1 MPVNQEQRTGATD
14 PTLVAKLEAYRQ
26 QRGWPW
32 AEVARKMG
40 IADSGLSSWR
50 HGTYS
55 TPETMNRRVEKFLAE
70 ITQIGQGPVDTQGLL
85 MIHEV
90 CRECQENKGF
100 GVIIGLPGV
109 GKTEALN
116 KYYVEN
122 DGVVLVRCD
131 VTTTLFYLLQAIL
144 GEEGGGA
151 TTAVMMQQAKKR
163 LKGKLLILDEADA
176 LNRRALEGMR
186 TLLDTKQLGLLLAGA
201 PQLQR
206 TLTRGP
212 NASESMA
219 QLYSR
224 VDYFITVGNPTEPDL
239 AEYLD
244 RLNIHDTAA
253 RRAITKVGHTQSFRA
268 ASKLAAQAQRVAR
281 LNKAGEVTADHVRA
295 ASGIILLKAS

>member
-1 MPVNQEQRTGATD
+1 MPVNMQERTGATD
-14 PTLVAKLEAYRQ
+14 PTLVEKLDAYRQ

-32 AEVARKMG
+32 AEVARRMG
-40 IADSGLSSWR
+40 IADSGISSWR
-50 HGTYS
+50 KGTYA
-55 TPETMNRRVEKFLAE
+55 TPETMNHRVERFLAE
-70 ITQIGQGPVDTQGLL
+70 IAEVGHGLVNTQSLM

-116 KYYVEN
+116 KYAVEN
-122 DGVVLVRCD
+122 DNVVLVRCD

-151 TTAVMMQQAKKR
+151 TTAVMMQQAKVK
-163 LKGKLLILDEADA
+163 LAGKLLILDEADA

-186 TLLDTKQLGLLLAGA
+186 TLLDTGKIGLLLAGA

-224 VDYFITVGNPTEPDL
+224 VDYFVTVGNPTEPDL
-239 AEYLD
+239 SEYLD

-253 RRAITKVGHTQSFRA
+253 RRAISKVGHTQNFRA

-281 LNKAGEVTADHVRA
+281 LNKAGEVTAEHVRA